1 MALYDP
7 ELEEEL
13 EEVFHDAH
21 ENIANQ
27 IQQTKDLNKVLIIQE
42 EEEKFA
48 LLPSGV
54 ASDPSTRKVLPFFKD
69 PKIKVSMWKIFKD
82 SIGKDISKMAVP
94 VYFNQPLSILQA
106 CAQPTE
112 HMDMLDRAVAESDP
126 IKRLALL
133 GVYCAIQ
140 HTNI

>member
-21 ENIANQ
+21 ENIVNQ

-42 EEEKFA
+42 EEEKCA

-94 VYFNQPLSILQA
+94 VYFNQPLSIL
-106 CAQPTE
+106 
-112 HMDMLDRAVAESDP
+112 
-126 IKRLALL
+126 
-133 GVYCAIQ
+133 
-140 HTNI
+140 